1 MQNHMEIFSTAT
13 KLFVWRLRLRV
24 QKPQS
29 LHYCHMGGKNLKSVK
44 QYKYL
49 EAVLDTEFP
58 DDKDIQRQLR

>member
-1 MQNHMEIFSTAT
+1 
-13 KLFVWRLRLRV
+13 
-24 QKPQS
+24 
-29 LHYCHMGGKNLKSVK
+29 MGGKNLKSVK